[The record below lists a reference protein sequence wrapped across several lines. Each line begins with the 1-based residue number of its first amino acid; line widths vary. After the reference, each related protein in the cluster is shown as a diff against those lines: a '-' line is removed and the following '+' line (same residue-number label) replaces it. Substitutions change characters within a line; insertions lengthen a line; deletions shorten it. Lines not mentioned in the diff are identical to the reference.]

1 MNIISDIIKDLINEH
16 YKYISECETKST
28 ELVRQTATIK
38 AKTKIL
44 QAHTDLAKKYFQYQ
58 MQEREQLFTSASK
71 MLEIAIKT
79 GDTEIAQI
87 ALKTIKI
94 IHKKSPF
101 SF

>member
-58 MQEREQLFTSASK
+58 TQEREQLFTSASK

>member
-16 YKYISECETKST
+16 YKYISECKKKST

>member
-16 YKYISECETKST
+16 YKYISECEIKST
-28 ELVRQTATIK
+28 ELARQTATIR

-44 QAHTDLAKKYFQYQ
+44 QTHTDLAEKYFQYQ
-58 MQEREQLFTSASK
+58 MQERERLFTSASK
-71 MLEIAIKT
+71 MLEIAIKN
-79 GDTEIAQI
+79 GDVEIAQI
-87 ALKTIKI
+87 ALKTLEI